1 LKVREE
7 KALAEAEAAKEKA
20 RADAAAN
27 ASEEKR
33 LALEAETREANRHEI
48 ILRLSEAAYRGAGV
62 HQAMSHPCRGLG
74 LASSPT
80 LTTRARTI

>member
-1 LKVREE
+1 LQ
-7 KALAEAEAAKEKA
+7 
-20 RADAAAN
+20 
-27 ASEEKR
+27 
-33 LALEAETREANRHEI
+33 
-48 ILRLSEAAYRGAGV
+48 LSEAAYRGAGV

>member
-1 LKVREE
+1 MAACNRHSEAPSRLFEHWRNNRLYEASVVLDFALTSTRLLARLKVREE

-33 LALEAETREANRHEI
+33 LALEAETREAVE
-48 ILRLSEAAYRGAGV
+48 
-62 HQAMSHPCRGLG
+62 
-74 LASSPT
+74 
-80 LTTRARTI
+80 